1 MSQLSNIVFQ
11 CLRYTI
17 PNMSDT
23 VYGLTLLVWTL
34 VPFPKDCLHSLFW
47 NDKLKTN
54 TLAIVYSIWCIPK
67 FGVKQFNW
75 IWDQSTFPTCPC
87 HYDTMTYWLLIWSLL
102 CLIKQLRDSEL
113 SNVSIPPASF
123 TIKYLNIHFLLK
135 SHKVNISKLCF
146 FFFKSTI
153 CFLRQRLPVV
163 LFYSCFWVVEDL
175 LQVPLVP

>member
-1 MSQLSNIVFQ
+1 
-11 CLRYTI
+11 
-17 PNMSDT
+17 MSDN

-47 NDKLKTN
+47 NDHLKTN

-75 IWDQSTFPTCPC
+75 IWDQSTSICPC

-135 SHKVNISKLCF
+135 SHKISISKLCF
-146 FFFKSTI
+146 FFQINNMFSKTKAACSFILQLLLGSWGSLTGSLSSLNSIHSTW
-153 CFLRQRLPVV
+153 
-163 LFYSCFWVVEDL
+163 YTYNS
-175 LQVPLVP
+175 